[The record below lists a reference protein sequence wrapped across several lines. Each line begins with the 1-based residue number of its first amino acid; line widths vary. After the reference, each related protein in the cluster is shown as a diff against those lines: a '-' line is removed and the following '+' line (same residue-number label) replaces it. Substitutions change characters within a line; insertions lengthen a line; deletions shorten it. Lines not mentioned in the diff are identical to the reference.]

1 MNGGVYISMASG
13 SAKNLEEGT
22 YKSIDPVST
31 TEDTEGR
38 LMTKAFDLFI
48 TSRFTVF
55 VLRAFFVV
63 LLLRVILDIMIE
75 VFMLHGAVNNP
86 AMKNGEMSITM
97 GRHFF

>member
-1 MNGGVYISMASG
+1 MTSS

-22 YKSIDPVST
+22 YKNINPVST
-31 TEDTEGR
+31 TEDTECR

-63 LLLRVILDIMIE
+63 LLVRVILDIMIE